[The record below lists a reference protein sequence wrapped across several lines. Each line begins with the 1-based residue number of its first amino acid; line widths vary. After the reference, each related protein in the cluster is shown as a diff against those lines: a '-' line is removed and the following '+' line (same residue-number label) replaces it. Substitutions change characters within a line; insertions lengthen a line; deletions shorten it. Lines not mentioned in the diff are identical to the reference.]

1 MIARGPG
8 RLRNYY
14 GEHVVYAVQEIL
26 KTASKVPKNGSY
38 CPGNERCVV
47 KSLPVR
53 CLFQF

>member
-26 KTASKVPKNGSY
+26 KTASKVPKMAAIVPEMS
-38 CPGNERCVV
+38 VV
-47 KSLPVR
+47 L
-53 CLFQF
+53 